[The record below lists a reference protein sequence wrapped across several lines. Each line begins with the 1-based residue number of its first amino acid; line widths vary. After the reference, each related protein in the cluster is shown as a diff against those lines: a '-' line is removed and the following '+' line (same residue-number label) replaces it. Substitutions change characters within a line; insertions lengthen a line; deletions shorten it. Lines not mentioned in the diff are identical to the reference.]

1 MATRRDLV
9 DKVVEMNPD
18 VPRKDVVDAVD
29 IVWGAIAEELIK
41 DNRIE
46 IRGFGAFS
54 TRKRKLSAN
63 SSLPNRDASL
73 GNKVI
78 KSVYYRMSSGI
89 LSKINQ

>member
-1 MATRRDLV
+1 MATKRDLV
-9 DKVVEMNPD
+9 DRVAEMNPD
-18 VPRKDVVDAVD
+18 VPRKDIVDAVD
-29 IVWGAIAEELIK
+29 IVWDAITAELIK

-46 IRGFGAFS
+46 VRGFGAFS
-54 TRKRKLSAN
+54 VRKRKLSAN

-78 KSVYYRMSSGI
+78 KSIYYRMSSGV